1 MRRRWE
7 SFHAQCQEVFG
18 FPALCGA
25 NMDAWIDCLTY
36 LYDGDGMSRFVLQP
50 DEWLRIRLRNTD
62 ALRRCQPGILKALVE
77 RTEFTNQRYRDAG
90 EPPALALEL
99 LQVRRR
105 RGRHRARRCAGRA
118 LQGRHMSAWREHSG
132 SSIISAGEPA
142 FAGELCV
149 GRRYSPWSKD
159 P

>member
-90 EPPALALEL
+90 EPPLSRSSCCRSDVAAGGTERD
-99 LQVRRR
+99 VAPDERC
-105 RGRHRARRCAGRA
+105 RAAT
-118 LQGRHMSAWREHSG
+118 
-132 SSIISAGEPA
+132 
-142 FAGELCV
+142 
-149 GRRYSPWSKD
+149 
-159 P
+159 